1 MAATTSKDIKKAP
14 LPPTTSDFAHL
25 EYGLQLALGSSTA
38 RIVSAYV
45 VSNPHLSVQF
55 EKRCKDI
62 LVQPSWIE
70 PSQLVGANTEDEVI
84 RRGFQFA
91 APSQGI
97 KLSVGVL
104 KAGNQNNLHAP
115 SVHGSESP
123 QVKKILLCRVGI
135 GRAHV
140 ADELSAE
147 REVVPDG
154 YDSFYV
160 LNRRAGAPTDIHEK
174 SEYRHEYVI
183 KSTSQI
189 LPMYLV
195 HYEYDACKE
204 LKSREKAKC
213 DNCESEVATIYCS
226 SDAANLCNKCDLQLH
241 TSKFANR
248 HVRAP
253 IGKGTDV
260 FGHCRHHPDKK
271 IEFFCSQCHIPVCVY
286 CKMVGNHANGESAK
300 HQLVSVTEAYQ
311 TVLQEARTLDPVLQ
325 SRRTEII
332 NQIGAVNQRA
342 KAVSQMGSQIET
354 QIEDMYKRAMAELH
368 TVINDKLN
376 VLLGDELELK
386 RQLGEIEHLEEYVKY
401 QQQGDA
407 TQFLF
412 SWARHQSYRSD
423 LHDFKFFRNSIDVEL
438 DVKVSGGINIV
449 LDDNIHG
456 GNSSNGVSGISN
468 GGSNGLNA
476 SGSNGGS
483 LQIGSGNGKGGRD
496 KKATIGTVVG
506 AAQILGASVNAG
518 MVGMGLPRKVQERRV
533 QRRTSDF
540 FAESL
545 AMTPAMSWTNDSD
558 DQSLFESDH

>member
-1 MAATTSKDIKKAP
+1 MAATASNDFKKAP
-14 LPPTTSDFAHL
+14 LPPTTSEFAHL
-25 EYGLQLALGSSTA
+25 EYGLQLALNSSTA
-38 RIVSAYV
+38 RIISAYV
-45 VSNPHLSVQF
+45 VSHPKLSTQF

-62 LVQPSWIE
+62 LVQNSWIE
-70 PSQLVGANTEDEVI
+70 PSQLIGANTEDEVI

-97 KLSVGVL
+97 KLSVGVI
-104 KAGNQNNLHAP
+104 KSNQAGGHSG
-115 SVHGSESP
+115 SVHGTESP
-123 QVKKILLCRVGI
+123 QVKKILLCKVGI
-135 GRAHV
+135 GRAQV
-140 ADELSAE
+140 TDEISAE
-147 REVVPDG
+147 REVVPEG

-160 LNRRAGAPTDIHEK
+160 LNRSRGANGHAMGHDGK
-174 SEYRHEYVI
+174 SGYHHEYVI
-183 KSTSQI
+183 KSTAQI

-195 HYEYDACKE
+195 HYEFDSVKE
-204 LKSREKAKC
+204 LKSREKPKC
-213 DNCESEVATIYCS
+213 DNCEAEAATIYCS
-226 SDAANLCNKCDLQLH
+226 SDAANLCNKCDMQLH

-248 HVRAP
+248 HIRTP
-253 IGKGTDV
+253 IGKGADV

-342 KAVSQMGSQIET
+342 KAVSQMGAQIET

-368 TVINDKLN
+368 NVINDKIN

-412 SWARHQSYRSD
+412 SWARHQAYRSE

-438 DVKVSGGINIV
+438 DVKVNGGINIV
-449 LDDNIHG
+449 LDDGVG
-456 GNSSNGVSGISN
+456 GGTSSNG
-468 GGSNGLNA
+468 A
-476 SGSNGGS
+476 SGTGAGGAGGV
-483 LQIGSGNGKGGRD
+483 GSVGKGGTL
-496 KKATIGTVVG
+496 KKVKTLGGVG
-506 AAQILGASVNAG
+506 ASQMLGGMNVNAG
-518 MVGMGLPRKVQERRV
+518 MVGMGLPKKIQERRI

-545 AMTPAMSWTNDSD
+545 AMTPNMGWSNECD
-558 DQSLFESDH
+558 DQSVFSDRD